1 MLNLSFASVQNI
13 VRKYKNDNTIEN
25 KPRTGRPKKL
35 SRRDVSH
42 IMNEVVKNPRISAPN
57 LAESIAKISG
67 KRVHPKTVQ
76 RVIRNNGYRSRV
88 PRKKPL
94 ISEKNRQLRLDF
106 AKKYIDKGEDFWRTV
121 LFTDESKFNLFGSD
135 GRTRVWRKSGTALQT
150 KNLMPTVKHGGGSV
164 MVWGAIGAAG
174 VGVY

>member
-76 RVIRNNGYRSRV
+76 RVIRNNGYRRSVLIITFFAAMLSSTRLYTLNCSSSVGKLLFSRFFMF
-88 PRKKPL
+88 L
-94 ISEKNRQLRLDF
+94 
-106 AKKYIDKGEDFWRTV
+106 
-121 LFTDESKFNLFGSD
+121 
-135 GRTRVWRKSGTALQT
+135 
-150 KNLMPTVKHGGGSV
+150 
-164 MVWGAIGAAG
+164 
-174 VGVY
+174 